1 MSLLDFIYSFYAPSC
16 SNFGIVYDVV
26 RISTPSCSIKVWF
39 FIFYF
44 SFYHLILNNC
54 LSTSFIIFFSIVSG
68 SRIQIYFVLDISF
81 EEVRKKIPSKID
93 YGHFFS
99 TFYISFFILSFYFV
113 QLLISLFYHFFSFI
127 ISYSLLFCFFFLF
140 LCFEP
145 RIMKKRW
152 KNWNSSVKLF
162 SDLLLFL
169 INIQ

>member
-113 QLLISLFYHFFSFI
+113 QLLISLLYPFFFS
-127 ISYSLLFCFFFLF
+127 S
-140 LCFEP
+140 
-145 RIMKKRW
+145 
-152 KNWNSSVKLF
+152 
-162 SDLLLFL
+162 
-169 INIQ
+169 